1 MYQLQVFHSCS
12 KEKKS
17 SKLEK
22 KKGLRK
28 DDSARPDL
36 TCIKINT
43 QFIIIFRNSHKFTEL
58 SKKKKKSHFNI
69 LCFKVVWHM
78 VIYCVVKP
86 LAIQQGDLT
95 TFLTFTLNWSL
106 EKGNN

>member
-58 SKKKKKSHFNI
+58 SKKKENHI
-69 LCFKVVWHM
+69 LIYFALKLFGIWSSTVW
-78 VIYCVVKP
+78 
-86 LAIQQGDLT
+86 
-95 TFLTFTLNWSL
+95 
-106 EKGNN
+106 

>member
-1 MYQLQVFHSCS
+1 
-12 KEKKS
+12 
-17 SKLEK
+17 
-22 KKGLRK
+22 
-28 DDSARPDL
+28 
-36 TCIKINT
+36 
-43 QFIIIFRNSHKFTEL
+43 
-58 SKKKKKSHFNI
+58 
-69 LCFKVVWHM
+69 M